1 VHTVLV
7 QDLTPGSHPKLL
19 RRLVEFEL
27 DRQRRSS
34 ERVEELD
41 WGRLILNSPTS
52 ALWSDN
58 FLELDAPQID
68 AHRLVRLA
76 EELLGGNGI
85 EHRYIVPSDPAYG
98 DQLAPRFRELGWEL
112 NRFLYMVFARETGH
126 EAGAAREVPRRAI
139 EPVRFAVAQANP
151 DFTREAIDQRPI
163 RDARLD
169 AVANGRWFAAPVDG
183 EPVAACVLYES
194 DGIGQVETVGTKPEA
209 RGRGLASAVVM
220 AAVDASLR
228 AGHGLTFIVA
238 DAEDWPWRLY
248 ERLGFER
255 LGVASAFLRK
265 PRQLRC

>member
-1 VHTVLV
+1 MSASSD
-7 QDLTPGSHPKLL
+7 QELL

-34 ERVEELD
+34 ERVEEFD
-41 WGRLILNSPTS
+41 WGRLILNPPTS

-58 FLELDAPQID
+58 FLELDAPRID
-68 AHRLVRLA
+68 AHRLMRLA
-76 EELLGGNGI
+76 DELLGANGI
-85 EHRYIVPSDPAYG
+85 EHRYIVPSDPAHG
-98 DQLAPRFRELGWEL
+98 EQLAPHFQELGWEL
-112 NRFLYMVFARETGH
+112 NRFLYMVFARETSPD
-126 EAGAAREVPRRAI
+126 AGPAREVPRRKI
-139 EPVRFAVAQANP
+139 EPVRFAVAEANP

-169 AVANGRWFAAPVDG
+169 AVANGRWFAAPAEG
-183 EPVAACVLYES
+183 EPIAACVLYES

-255 LGVASAFLRK
+255 VGVSSAFLRK
-265 PRQLRC
+265 PRQLQH